1 MTFDMLH
8 VRLHGREVYENI
20 VNVSDH
26 ELAQNVSKDVTDQ
39 ALKDRRCTRRAI
51 WHHKILE
58 VARGDAIGHFPFG
71 CG

>member
-26 ELAQNVSKDVTDQ
+26 ELAQHVSKDVTDQ
-39 ALKDRRCTRRAI
+39 ALKDRLKFLTE
-51 WHHKILE
+51 ILNSY
-58 VARGDAIGHFPFG
+58 R
-71 CG
+71 